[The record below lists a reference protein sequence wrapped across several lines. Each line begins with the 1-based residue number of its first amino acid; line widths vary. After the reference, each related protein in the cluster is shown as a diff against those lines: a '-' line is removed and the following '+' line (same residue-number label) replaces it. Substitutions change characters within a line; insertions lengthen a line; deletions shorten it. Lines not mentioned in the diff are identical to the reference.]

1 MLIRGPEPADETAI
15 NRLFTELV
23 QSGDTQR
30 FHPHPFTSEEALH
43 LTRGHSPA
51 GVDTNDI
58 YRFGFER
65 GEAVA
70 YGMLRGWDEGY
81 AEPSLGIAVHPGFRG
96 QGLAR
101 IMLAQLH
108 DLARMRGATSVRLKV
123 YKDNAPAV
131 SLYHSLGYTL
141 TDFDDHQW
149 LGQILLPTTVSNLQT
164 NSHQSHRAA

>member
-1 MLIRGPEPADETAI
+1 MLIRGPEPADEPAI
-15 NRLFTELV
+15 ARLFTELV
-23 QSGDTQR
+23 QSGDAQR
-30 FHPHPFTSEEALH
+30 FHPHPFTSREALH

-51 GVDTNDI
+51 GDETNDI

-70 YGMLRGWDEGY
+70 YGMLRGWDDGY

-101 IMLAQLH
+101 IMLAHLH
-108 DLARMRGATSVRLKV
+108 DLARLRGAVSVRLKV

-131 SLYHSLGYTL
+131 SLYSSLGYAL
-141 TDFDDHQW
+141 TAHDHLQW
-149 LGQILLPTTVSNLQT
+149 LGRLMLASTGQRPTPPDP
-164 NSHQSHRAA
+164 RKAA